1 MVHFDLKGLVFQESI
16 MAENNN
22 GRRTNLQLLDAKR
35 DELATGLV
43 TYKQFLDVIPPNKQ
57 EQFKKNF
64 LELATQDYLLSIVE
78 TKEIIRFAANVTKTG
93 LDIAPSSKEVYII
106 PFDTKV
112 NGQKI
117 MLPQAIIPLNGMQQL
132 AYAKG
137 FFLELDAVWK
147 FDDNNSEAA
156 SKLSRLQQSQLRT
169 ADSKWVEQHFIGFDV
184 TLKDLKKELPTQTV
198 LVDLNYVQEATKT
211 IKDERWK
218 LQTWR
223 HKAVRRAYGDFMIP
237 RERKIEAFE
246 EIENL
251 NDSVLIE
258 ADVVSGI
265 LLTSNIE
272 AAITQMGLSL
282 AKQNGT
288 AIITGQT
295 FGKDKLIK
303 DLGFVFSNNKWSM
316 EYKEADKKVSLQTP
330 KPKQSTAATPVK
342 ELMSYLKDNGLTK
355 DEIGD
360 FVKNTLKLSSE
371 DTVGIQAVLDNR
383 SSLDENLQKFIDSM
397 TEAKE
402 VF

>member
-1 MVHFDLKGLVFQESI
+1 

-22 GRRTNLQLLDAKR
+22 TTNNTGRRTNLQLLDAKR
-35 DELATGLV
+35 QELTDGLAL
-43 TYKQFLDVIPPNKQ
+43 YKQFLDVIPVAKQ

-78 TKEIIRFAANVTKTG
+78 VKEIIRFAANVTKTG

-137 FFLELDAVWK
+137 FFLEVDAVWK
-147 FDDNNSEAA
+147 FDDDSCEAA
-156 SKLSRLQQSQLRT
+156 SKLSRLQQSKLRT
-169 ADSKWVEQHFIGFDV
+169 ADSKWVELHFIGFDV

-198 LVDLNYVQEATKT
+198 FVDLNYVQEATKT

-265 LLTSNIE
+265 LLTSNVE
-272 AAITQMGLSL
+272 SAITQMGLSL
-282 AKQNGT
+282 TKQNGT
-288 AIITGQT
+288 AIVGGTT
-295 FGKDKLIK
+295 FGKDKLLK
-303 DLGFVFSNNKWSM
+303 ELGFVHQNNKWSM
-316 EYKEADKKVSLQTP
+316 EYTEADKKASSQTP

-342 ELMSYLKDNGLTK
+342 ELMAYLKDNGLTK

-371 DTVGIQAVLDNR
+371 DTAGIQAVLNNR
-383 SSLDENLQKFIDSM
+383 NSLDANLERFIDSKA
-397 TEAKE
+397 EDA
-402 VF
+402 F

>member
-1 MVHFDLKGLVFQESI
+1 

-198 LVDLNYVQEATKT
+198 FVDLNYVQEATKT